1 MEKKFHGNALAKLVA
16 SIENAYVD
24 SENEIPLLKPAD
36 LVKMYSPCQ
45 KCKVNYSEWQ

>member
-24 SENEIPLLKPAD
+24 SENEIPLLKPARSGQNV
-36 LVKMYSPCQ
+36 LALSKMQS
-45 KCKVNYSEWQ
+45 